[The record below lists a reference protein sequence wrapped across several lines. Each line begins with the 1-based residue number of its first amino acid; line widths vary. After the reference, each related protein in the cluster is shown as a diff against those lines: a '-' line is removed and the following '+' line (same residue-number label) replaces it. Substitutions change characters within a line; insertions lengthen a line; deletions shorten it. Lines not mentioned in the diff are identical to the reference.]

1 VAASCALSGSCGRAS
16 RSACKTLSTIFA
28 DWRRSNGWPP
38 PNGRTPSAASKKQA
52 LSGRVGAR
60 AADPIKKSGP
70 CSSGAHRGTR
80 NRNRS
85 RWPSDAIGRHQSGGM
100 RLDLLDADG
109 KAFASAKTAHRGDLQ
124 SHRSAGP
131 NQKGAREAPGG
142 LVGEEGPCVNS
153 RGPSPSPNADG
164 ARPLPHDA
172 RQSQTWGSFPECD
185 RPAPRRLQINYLTI
199 LYMVTPSPLGQTPC
213 LTGTTNLVVTGTT
226 TAPHASDR
234 VAKKAPLQIN
244 PLQTPAPSLAKT
256 K

>member
-1 VAASCALSGSCGRAS
+1 MCFGNLSPIADEIIGSREPGEVGHGLDVPNDYSWLHTKQNMTRGVIAKVAR
-16 RSACKTLSTIFA
+16 
-28 DWRRSNGWPP
+28 P
-38 PNGRTPSAASKKQA
+38 
-52 LSGRVGAR
+52 
-60 AADPIKKSGP
+60 
-70 CSSGAHRGTR
+70 H
-80 NRNRS
+80 
-85 RWPSDAIGRHQSGGM
+85 
-100 RLDLLDADG
+100 
-109 KAFASAKTAHRGDLQ
+109 
-124 SHRSAGP
+124 
-131 NQKGAREAPGG
+131 
-142 LVGEEGPCVNS
+142 
-153 RGPSPSPNADG
+153 
-164 ARPLPHDA
+164 PLPHDA